1 MKTKDIPVVSIEKN
15 AYRNYVVERISD
27 EFFMVVQQGPVPD
40 SAFNYPFRLDNLIV
54 VMCREGQG
62 ELVVDFIRYEIKP
75 NDLVLILPG
84 SIVQLGEHSD
94 DFFLYVIGASQSFI
108 SEKSMK
114 SNIQLFLHIK
124 DNPKVNLEQKEAEM
138 LSAFIDFIH
147 DKLVRVDHA
156 CRREIVQSLFLG
168 FCYEITAVFQQKMDR
183 NPQPQSRYEILFKD
197 LMQLIVAHYKTERS
211 VGFYAGKLCLTDKYL
226 TRVIREV
233 SGKTISE
240 WIKIALIFDAKSQ
253 LKYTRKTIQ
262 EISNDL
268 NFPNPSFFGKFFKQH
283 TGMTP
288 KAYRMS

>member
-1 MKTKDIPVVSIEKN
+1 M
-15 AYRNYVVERISD
+15 
-27 EFFMVVQQGPVPD
+27 
-40 SAFNYPFRLDNLIV
+40 
-54 VMCREGQG
+54 
-62 ELVVDFIRYEIKP
+62 
-75 NDLVLILPG
+75 
-84 SIVQLGEHSD
+84 
-94 DFFLYVIGASQSFI
+94 
-108 SEKSMK
+108 
-114 SNIQLFLHIK
+114 
-124 DNPKVNLEQKEAEM
+124 NLEQKEAEM

>member
-1 MKTKDIPVVSIEKN
+1 MKAMDIPVISIKKDE
-15 AYRNYVVERISD
+15 YRNYVFEQISD
-27 EFFMVVQQGPVPD
+27 EFFMLAQQDPVSD

-54 VMCREGQG
+54 IMCRSGYG
-62 ELVVDFIRYEIKP
+62 ELVVDFIRYEIKQ
-75 NDLVLILPG
+75 NDVFLILPG
-84 SIVQLGEHSD
+84 SIVQLGEHND
-94 DFFLYVIGASQSFI
+94 EFLLYVIGASQSFI

-114 SNIQLFLHIK
+114 ANIQLFLHIK
-124 DNPKVNLEQKEAEM
+124 DNPKVNLEQDEAES
-138 LSAFIDFIH
+138 LSAFIEFIH
-147 DKLVRVDHA
+147 DKLVCTDHVF
-156 CRREIVQSLFLG
+156 RREIVQSLFLG
-168 FCYEITAVFQQKMDR
+168 FCYELSAVFQRKMET
-183 NPQPQSRYEILFKD
+183 NSQPQSRYEILFRD
-197 LMQLIVAHYKTERS
+197 LMQLIVAYYKTERS
-211 VGFYAGKLCLTDKYL
+211 VGFYASKLCLTDKYL